1 MNNFQLTTT
10 QMLERAEKYFS
21 QKEVVSRTDLKV
33 HRLNY
38 KEVGQRCRS
47 LSDSLEALGIKKGDR
62 IGTLGWNHH
71 RHLEAYFAVPNMNA
85 VLHTINFRLPQEHLI
100 YVINDAEDKVLLVD
114 AQFIG
119 LIEAIKDEI
128 LLFNTSS

>member
-1 MNNFQLTTT
+1 MPVIIRFIRGTW
-10 QMLERAEKYFS
+10 
-21 QKEVVSRTDLKV
+21 
-33 HRLNY
+33 H
-38 KEVGQRCRS
+38 
-47 LSDSLEALGIKKGDR
+47 KKGDR

>member
-38 KEVGQRCRS
+38 KEVGQR
-47 LSDSLEALGIKKGDR
+47 
-62 IGTLGWNHH
+62 
-71 RHLEAYFAVPNMNA
+71 
-85 VLHTINFRLPQEHLI
+85 
-100 YVINDAEDKVLLVD
+100 
-114 AQFIG
+114 
-119 LIEAIKDEI
+119 
-128 LLFNTSS
+128 